1 MPAEPFTL
9 SALAVLLF
17 INGIKAIMSIAKRFR
32 RSSCTGSNGER
43 IEIDLTKSPTEGRS
57 RPASER
63 EHSPPSSPRP
73 RSRSQSRG
81 RRRSRDSTDDS
92 PAPTPRHSRSKSK

>member
-43 IEIDLTKSPTEGRS
+43 IEIDLTKQPS

-63 EHSPPSSPRP
+63 EQTPPSSPRP
-73 RSRSQSRG
+73 QRAERSRSHSRG

-92 PAPTPRHSRSKSK
+92 PRHSRSNSK